1 MTILF
6 SCAGRRNYLLRY
18 FKEVVG
24 ETGTIIAVDSDPTA
38 SAFSDADIGLQVPSV
53 NDSEYLSTLEN
64 IVSEYHVDM
73 LIPLNDWELF
83 TISSYR
89 EQFENLGTRVV
100 VSSPEIVQTFTD
112 KWQTYQFFKKIGLN
126 TPETYLSL
134 KDVEEAL
141 NQKKIKFPLVLKPR
155 VGSGSINVM
164 IANGWEELKIVHR
177 LLSSSM
183 KFLNKENGILIQE
196 KIVGIEYGMD
206 ILNDF
211 EGKYFGSYVRKKIAM
226 RCGETDK
233 AISVIEERFDRLAKD
248 ISKAT
253 QHIGS
258 IDCDFF
264 VVGDKVSFLEIN
276 PRFGGGYPFSH
287 QAGVNIPALYCSWY
301 EGCSDFQKY
310 DRYTAGLTFAKCSRV
325 VQIQKKKET
334 HRVMVNKEKSSI

>member
-24 ETGTIIAVDSDPTA
+24 KTGTIIAVDSDPTA
-38 SAFSDADIGLQVPSV
+38 SAFSDADIALQVPSV
-53 NDSEYLSTLEN
+53 TDSEYLSTLET
-64 IVSEYHVDM
+64 IVSEYDVDM

-83 TISSYR
+83 AISSHR

-112 KWQTYQFFKKIGLN
+112 KWQTYQFFKKIGVN

-134 KDVEEAL
+134 NDAEEAL
-141 NQKKIKFPLVLKPR
+141 NQEKIKFPLVLKPR

-164 IANGWEELKIVHR
+164 VANSWQELKLVHQ
-177 LLSSSM
+177 LLSSRM
-183 KFLNKENGILIQE
+183 KFLDNENNILIQE

-211 EGKYFGSYVRKKIAM
+211 EGKYFGSYVRQKIAM

-233 AISVIEERFDRLAKD
+233 AISVIEDRFDRLAKD
-248 ISKAT
+248 ISKST

-258 IDCDFF
+258 VDCDFF
-264 VVGDKVSFLEIN
+264 VVDEKVYLLEIN

-287 QAGVNIPALYCSWY
+287 EAGINIPAIYCAWH
-301 EGCSDFQKY
+301 EGRSDISTY
-310 DRYTAGLTFAKCSRV
+310 CTYRSNMAHSKCSNLKL
-325 VQIQKKKET
+325 INT
-334 HRVMVNKEKSSI
+334 HYPEQTKAAIKVLS